1 MNFFI
6 FLKLIGRVGYRKK
19 RRQLII
25 KIKLPLVSGWCLFDV
40 VRLVTEERETQREQE
55 CVCVTTTKRSVSS
68 FLIYFLFYFIFSP
81 ERFAAAVI
89 ATAAPLTAFGR
100 RRRALSA
107 TPFPASS
114 DLPFYPLQLTPP
126 TQFLPPANL
135 SKSSSVYGT
144 TTTTTTAA

>member
-1 MNFFI
+1 MPLRCRPTCN
-6 FLKLIGRVGYRKK
+6 GEKK
-19 RRQLII
+19 GKR
-25 KIKLPLVSGWCLFDV
+25 
-40 VRLVTEERETQREQE
+40 E
-55 CVCVTTTKRSVSS
+55 CVLRRRNDQFRLS
-68 FLIYFLFYFIFSP
+68 FLFFYFSP
-81 ERFAAAVI
+81 ERFPAAVI

-135 SKSSSVYGT
+135 SNGSSVYGT
-144 TTTTTTAA
+144 TTTITSTTTAATILVSSFNALRFLSLLLLQIPCFPFLPCLTFIW